1 MRKTIFAL
9 AMTLALPLG
18 AQAPAPQ
25 LKTPRASQKQVVTQ
39 TVGFTD
45 ITITYSR
52 PGVKGRQ
59 IFGGLVPYG
68 TVWRTGANEAT
79 TISFSDDVAINGQP
93 LPKGTYSLHTIP
105 GKDQWTI
112 IFNKVDKQWGS
123 FTYDQAQD
131 ALRVTAKPHGDEAH
145 EWLTFEFPEVGAD
158 SATVAIKWANVA
170 VPFTVG
176 TNTTQKV
183 LADARAAVAAAKDT
197 DWQTPLRAA
206 QYAIENRVG
215 LEEAGKWLDQS
226 IKANEN
232 IRNLFEKARMQAMAG
247 DRTAAIATAQKAIA
261 KAGPKDADEVHEIE
275 HSIASW
281 QGGGK
286 SSSK

>member
-1 MRKTIFAL
+1 MRKTILSL
-9 AMTLALPLG
+9 AMAVALPLA
-18 AQAPAPQ
+18 AQQSQAPQ
-25 LKTPRASQKQVVTQ
+25 LKVPRPSQKQVLTQ

-59 IFGGLVPYG
+59 IWGGLVPYDK
-68 TVWRTGANEAT
+68 VWRTGANEAT
-79 TISFSDDVAINGQP
+79 TISFSDDVTINGQA

-112 IFNKVDKQWGS
+112 IFNKVANQWGS

-131 ALRVTAKPHGDEAH
+131 AMRVTAKPHGDEMN
-145 EWLTFEFPEVGAD
+145 EWLTFAIPDVGPD
-158 SATVAIKWANVA
+158 SATVVIKWAHLA

-183 LADARAAVAAAKDT
+183 LADARAAVAAAKPD

-206 QYAIENRVG
+206 TFAIENGVG
-215 LEEAGKWLDQS
+215 LDEANRWLDQS
-226 IKANEN
+226 IKINEN
-232 IRNLFEKARMQAMAG
+232 IRNLFEKARAQAMAG
-247 DRTAAIATAQKAIA
+247 DRAGAIATAQKAIA
-261 KAGPKDADEVHEIE
+261 KAGPKDGDEVGEIQ

-281 QGGGK
+281 GSK
-286 SSSK
+286 S